1 MQALIRFC
9 ALFDLDLDVY
19 RKTINK
25 RKFEEYSKRTG
36 EKRYRYKDDK
46 SDAYS
51 GIGDGVATD
60 ECRQHR
66 QQSGQHEHHRL
77 QEEPNRVSGCSV
89 SEVPSGRIGIGGR

>member
-9 ALFDLDLDVY
+9 TLFNLDLDVY

-46 SDAYS
+46 SDVMLAYYSKNIS
-51 GIGDGVATD
+51 GEKKIAGGTEGVMHYKFGNTK
-60 ECRQHR
+60 
-66 QQSGQHEHHRL
+66 
-77 QEEPNRVSGCSV
+77 
-89 SEVPSGRIGIGGR
+89 